1 MPFSS
6 LSDPNDLARAQAAI
20 EAVWNKIKA
29 TSPGSVPEER
39 GERERNELAYI
50 AAALVGVIR
59 DDDELRSQIFD
70 RWQRN
75 R

>member
-39 GERERNELAYI
+39 VERERNELAYI
-50 AAALVGVIR
+50 AAALVGVIS